1 MQAFLDIFDIYL
13 LEAVINGILLGGVL
27 ALLAL
32 GLNLIFGVI
41 DVTWICYAELVMIG
55 MYAMYFMVQ
64 YYGISYFIA
73 APLTILLV
81 AILGALLHYLVIA
94 PLLTAPPINQLLA
107 TGGVLFV
114 LQSFATVAFGID
126 FRNLGI
132 RLPVLAFGDMNF
144 SYARLLSFLAA
155 LVGMVAVYLFMTRT
169 FTGTAIRAISQD
181 RQIMALMGVDTKRIY
196 LITSAIGGGLAGLAA
211 CLLVLQYDVHP
222 FVGLS
227 FGPITFLIC
236 VLGGL
241 GNFIGGFIGVRVRRD
256 HLARRPVLRSRM
268 GLRARLRLFHRHDVH
283 PARGPAREAP
293 MMGQGRLVAW
303 GIGLAALVALP
314 FVYRDP
320 YHLHILVLILI
331 WSFAYTSW
339 SMMGRFGLV
348 SLGHGGF
355 MGIGAYVTALLW
367 NHLGLSPWIGI
378 PVSMVAAGA
387 LALIVGYPCFRFRI
401 TGHYFVLVTLALSG
415 IVLQVITA
423 TRDYTGG
430 SLGYTPNRAS
440 GSKLLALQFDDKTSW
455 YLVALAVWLGG
466 IVVWHLIDRGMSRYA
481 LEAISEDEDAAA
493 AAGVDVTAEKLK
505 ITLISAVMTAL
516 AGAIYCQYQMFITPD
531 TVSGIAVSLQMVFA
545 AIVGGL
551 FVSLGPTVGAVITI
565 LLAETLRIGFGTRAV
580 GWDNLVYGVLL
591 VLFIIF
597 LPKGILGSLLD
608 RLKPQRKVPRA
619 HEQKAVHTARPGT

>member
-1 MQAFLDIFDIYL
+1 
-13 LEAVINGILLGGVL
+13 
-27 ALLAL
+27 
-32 GLNLIFGVI
+32 
-41 DVTWICYAELVMIG
+41 
-55 MYAMYFMVQ
+55 
-64 YYGISYFIA
+64 
-73 APLTILLV
+73 
-81 AILGALLHYLVIA
+81 
-94 PLLTAPPINQLLA
+94 
-107 TGGVLFV
+107 
-114 LQSFATVAFGID
+114 
-126 FRNLGI
+126 
-132 RLPVLAFGDMNF
+132 
-144 SYARLLSFLAA
+144 
-155 LVGMVAVYLFMTRT
+155 
-169 FTGTAIRAISQD
+169 
-181 RQIMALMGVDTKRIY
+181 
-196 LITSAIGGGLAGLAA
+196 
-211 CLLVLQYDVHP
+211 
-222 FVGLS
+222 
-227 FGPITFLIC
+227 
-236 VLGGL
+236 
-241 GNFIGGFIGVRVRRD
+241 
-256 HLARRPVLRSRM
+256 
-268 GLRARLRLFHRHDVH
+268 
-283 PARGPAREAP
+283 
-293 MMGQGRLVAW
+293 MMGQGRLAAW
-303 GIGLAALVALP
+303 AVGLAALIALP

-367 NHLGLSPWIGI
+367 NHLGLTPWIGI
-378 PVSMVAAGA
+378 PLSMVAAGA

-440 GSKLLALQFDDKTSW
+440 GNKLLALQFDDKTTW
-455 YLVALAVWLGG
+455 YLIALGVWLAG
-466 IVVWHLIDRGMSRYA
+466 IVVWHWVDHSMARYA

-505 ITLISAVMTAL
+505 ITLLSALMTAL

-565 LLAETLRIGFGTRAV
+565 LLAETLRIGFGTMAV

-619 HEQKAVHTARPGT
+619 HEQEAVQIARPGT